1 MRFSLLLLFT
11 LIISAPA
18 QAEPLSVEQ
27 IAAQAKLIQEQARV
41 KGIDELLPERQQA
54 RPQDKLVAA
63 EILVASREIV
73 ETAMAEEAKK
83 LEEEGVLK
91 AAREDPRVRVFITLG
106 EAPDYRHGRK
116 MLKAM
121 VGMRNDVI
129 IMLRGLPDGIRQF
142 DKAAKLVRAIV
153 GDDYENLPP
162 VDIDP
167 VRFEQY
173 SITQSPTLI
182 YEREKQEIARLS
194 GQLSHS
200 YLRRKVE
207 KNNFT
212 GDLGQLGTTTE
223 VVEIDLIEDIKQRIA
238 QIDWVEKKKRART
251 NYWKKKEF
259 RNLPAAAEDRTFSI
273 RPEFEI
279 SQNIYDHKG
288 NVLIPKGERVN
299 VLEETMKVGQR
310 PFYLVVFDGSDTAQ
324 VEMAKQLIADAPK
337 DHQIIR
343 ITTTLSD
350 IDHGWDEFE
359 NLQNQLKAAVYVLD
373 ERFVNTFGLQ
383 HVPCTVQPVGSE
395 YVIQEYR
402 RTL

>member
-1 MRFSLLLLFT
+1 MRFSLLLFFS
-11 LIISAPA
+11 LILSVAV
-18 QAEPLSVEQ
+18 QAAPLSMEE
-27 IAAQAKLIQEQARV
+27 IAAQAKLIQEKARA

-54 RPQDKLVAA
+54 RSEDKLVAA
-63 EILVASREIV
+63 EILAASREIV

-83 LEEEGVLK
+83 LEEEGVLE
-91 AAREDPRVRVFITLG
+91 ATPEEPRIRVFITLG

-121 VGMRNDVI
+121 VGMRDDVI
-129 IMLRGLPDGIRQF
+129 IVLRGLPEGIRQF
-142 DKAAKLVRAIV
+142 DKAAKLIRAIV
-153 GDDYENLPP
+153 GKDYENLPP

-173 SITQSPTLI
+173 GISQSPTLV
-182 YEREKQEIARLS
+182 YERDKQEVARLS

-200 YLRRKVE
+200 YLKRKVE
-207 KNNFT
+207 KDNFT
-212 GDLGQLGTTTE
+212 GDLGLLGTTTE

-238 QIDWVEKKKRART
+238 QIDWDEKKKRARN
-251 NYWKKKEF
+251 NYWKKKDLSI
-259 RNLPAAAEDRTFSI
+259 LPAATEDRTFRI

-288 NVLIPKGERVN
+288 NVLVPKGERIN
-299 VLEETMKVGQR
+299 VLEESMRLHQQ

-324 VEMAKQLIADAPK
+324 VEMAKKLVANAPDGHK
-337 DHQIIR
+337 IIR

-350 IDHGWDEFE
+350 LDHGWDEFE
-359 NLQNQLKAAVYVLD
+359 NLQDQFKAAVYLLD

-383 HVPCTVQPVGSE
+383 HVPSTVQPVNNV